1 MPSSG
6 APMLARLATEQHASR
21 DGRERD
27 LDRDHGLPVPSITV
41 SPSSPDQ
48 RGPATENGAFRFAQD
63 PDTNDRGMGG
73 DSNGSQGLQHEHE
86 RRQHQSGQATTSTMR
101 GASPSSASASPRLQ
115 QQMGAAASTAPPSSS
130 SCPTNLAYDESTS
143 RSLSSLNTRVNGGSG
158 PELGEITVGAS
169 SSTSAA
175 PGSGSLNRTARPAS
189 AAAAAATATS
199 ASATTTTSRGNQPNA
214 GEATGPSSG
223 FSFSSFLPSLSNM
236 LPRLTSTPTLHLVTS
251 TTDEVASARPDAER
265 SPPLSPDENSPT
277 YMAFNP
283 NVTRDTSIKRGRNDS
298 TAFLRNLPGHLP
310 MHRPQ
315 PAVVEEDD
323 EEGASSPGGVDR
335 RQSVDLDI
343 NEATANGETRALDG
357 SSSTREHPGRG
368 LSRHPSA
375 AFMAASRGGQVNPL
389 TLQAVARQ
397 ANEDEALKLVRERE
411 DRERQF
417 ENESVDGVPPK
428 PNTLVRKSSWT
439 AALATSSYVGG
450 APVGHSRSLSQDH
463 NPKASRSRQSS
474 NNLDSVHES
483 GSATESTV
491 SRSGDAT
498 LRSTGNKDSTST
510 GEFGQASGAV
520 AGSDQTVQSNSSKK
534 RGFFSRLGGG
544 NRSRAMTTLSIQSN
558 DSALSHSS
566 LDSPSPRSPAILEV
580 PASIDAAS
588 GTAGKK
594 DLGPEKVRLAKVKTK
609 GKTSKDFGKLFLA
622 QELCIPSPSNAP
634 SSSTG
639 KFGRGRSDTL
649 DSTST
654 HSHDDNEAQ
663 TSPDEPSSGS
673 EKSKKKKNA
682 VWCIEWSGDG
692 RYLAAG
698 GKDGVV
704 RVWEVLKTPEGRFIA
719 ATSDGYGGETS
730 QQLKPDQS
738 SPAKVRPCPPTST
751 ASSQSTSARKKTS
764 LPPKPANVMPVFNPV
779 PIREYA
785 GHEADVLDL
794 SWSKNNFLLSSSM
807 DKTVRLWHISRNE
820 CLCAFQHLDFV
831 TSIAFHPKDDRYFL
845 SGSLDCKLRLW
856 DVRASP
862 RAPTLTPLAD
872 LAFSGPCTQIPNRR
886 VQIWTELPELITS
899 VAFSRDGKLSIAGSF
914 NGQCIFFET
923 ESFQYHSQ
931 FAAKSSRGKNSKGR
945 KVTSMFPY
953 PLPSSSGERLLV
965 TSNDSRI
972 RLYHTNDKAVEAKYA
987 GHENTS
993 SQIRASFSG
1002 DGKYVISGSE
1012 DRCVY
1017 IWDSGVTAERDEA
1030 TGWNPLKKAKE
1041 GAGYEWFTTHIVTCA
1056 SFAPIL
1062 TREVLSDSG
1071 DPIFGDG
1078 HTHLIPL
1085 EQTVPGTS
1093 LGDESVAHLRSV
1105 NTRASAASV
1114 VNAANDAIIVV
1125 ADDATGLISVF
1136 RNSKISIEASNRRMS
1151 RSSAH

>member
-1 MPSSG
+1 MPPSG
-6 APMLARLATEQHASR
+6 TTPLQLARLESPSQHDR
-21 DGRERD
+21 N
-27 LDRDHGLPVPSITV
+27 RDHALPVPSITV

-48 RGPATENGAFRFAQD
+48 RGPATQNAACRFAPD
-63 PDTNDRGMGG
+63 PDQDDKGMELSGT
-73 DSNGSQGLQHEHE
+73 HELE
-86 RRQHQSGQATTSTMR
+86 REQRQHQSEHATT
-101 GASPSSASASPRLQ
+101 ASPSSASASTRLQ
-115 QQMGAAASTAPPSSS
+115 HQIGAAAATTVPSSS
-130 SCPTNLAYDESTS
+130 TYAAYDGSTF
-143 RSLSSLNTRVNGGSG
+143 RSSPSKTASPSARPG
-158 PELGEITVGAS
+158 PESGEVAVEAS
-169 SSTSAA
+169 LAA
-175 PGSGSLNRTARPAS
+175 GRGSGSLNSRAMSTESRTANPA
-189 AAAAAATATS
+189 AS
-199 ASATTTTSRGNQPNA
+199 ASASASARSVTSRGTQPNA
-214 GEATGPSSG
+214 GDATGSSSG

-236 LPRLTSTPTLHLVTS
+236 LPRLTSTPVLHLVTS
-251 TTDEVASARPDAER
+251 TTDETTGNKPGAER
-265 SPPLSPDENSPT
+265 SSPLFPDKNPAS
-277 YMAFNP
+277 YMAFDP
-283 NVTRDTSIKRGRNDS
+283 NVTRDNSVKRGHNDP
-298 TAFLRNLPGHLP
+298 TAVLRNLPGHLP

-315 PAVVEEDD
+315 PMSASVAEEDE
-323 EEGASSPGGVDR
+323 EEGASAGGVDR

-343 NEATANGETRALDG
+343 NEATANGETRALDR
-357 SSSTREHPGRG
+357 SSSTKEYPGRG
-368 LSRHPSA
+368 LSRRPSA

-397 ANEDEALKLVRERE
+397 VNEDEALKLVRERE
-411 DRERQF
+411 DRERQL
-417 ENESVDGVPPK
+417 ENESTNGGPPK

-439 AALATSSYVGG
+439 VALATSSFVGG
-450 APVGHSRSLSQDH
+450 APPSHSRALSQDQES
-463 NPKASRSRQSS
+463 KGSRSRQSS
-474 NNLDSVHES
+474 NNLESVHENS
-483 GSATESTV
+483 SPGESTI

-498 LRSTGNKDSTST
+498 LRSTGNRGSTST
-510 GEFGQASGAV
+510 GEFGQASRA
-520 AGSDQTVQSNSSKK
+520 AGSDRTAQSNSLKK
-534 RGFFSRLGGG
+534 KGIFSRIGGG
-544 NRSRAMTTLSIQSN
+544 NRNRAMSTLSIQSS
-558 DSALSHSS
+558 DSALSRSS
-566 LDSPSPRSPAILEV
+566 FDSPSPSSPAVREI
-580 PASIDAAS
+580 PISIEANP
-588 GTAGKK
+588 GTASKK
-594 DLGPEKVRLAKVKTK
+594 DSGPEKVRLAKVKTK
-609 GKTSKDFGKLFLA
+609 GKTNKDFGKLFLA
-622 QELCIPSPSNAP
+622 QELCVPSPSNAP
-634 SSSTG
+634 SSSTA

-654 HSHDDNEAQ
+654 HSHDDNEEQ
-663 TSPDEPSSGS
+663 TSPDEPSSGT
-673 EKSKKKKNA
+673 EKPSKKKNA
-682 VWCIEWSGDG
+682 VWCVEWSGDG
-692 RYLAAG
+692 RYLAVG

-704 RVWEVLKTPEGRFIA
+704 RVWEVLKTPEERFTA
-719 ATSDGYGGETS
+719 AASNGLRGETT

-738 SPAKVRPCPPTST
+738 SPPKARPCPSAAK
-751 ASSQSTSARKKTS
+751 ASSQSTSAKKKSS
-764 LPPKPANVMPVFNPV
+764 LPRKPANVMPVFNPV
-779 PIREYA
+779 PIREYG

-794 SWSKNNFLLSSSM
+794 SWSKVSRQKLGSSQLAAPLMQMAPSLPPSLPPAPCPRAQNNFLLSSSM

-856 DVRASP
+856 D
-862 RAPTLTPLAD
+862 
-872 LAFSGPCTQIPNRR
+872 IPNRR

-914 NGQCIFFET
+914 NGQCMFFDT

-972 RLYHTNDKAVEAKYA
+972 RLYHTSDKAVEAKYA

-993 SQIRASFSG
+993 SQIRASFSD

-1030 TGWNPLKKAKE
+1030 TGWNPLKKAKD
-1041 GAGYEWFTTHIVTCA
+1041 GAGYEWFTMPAHIVTCA
-1056 SFAPIL
+1056 SFAPTL
-1062 TREVLSDSG
+1062 TREVLADSG

-1085 EQTVPGTS
+1085 EQTVSGTS

-1105 NTRASAASV
+1105 NTRATAASV

-1136 RNSKISIEASNRRMS
+1136 RNSKIPLETSDRRLS
-1151 RSSAH
+1151 RSSAR